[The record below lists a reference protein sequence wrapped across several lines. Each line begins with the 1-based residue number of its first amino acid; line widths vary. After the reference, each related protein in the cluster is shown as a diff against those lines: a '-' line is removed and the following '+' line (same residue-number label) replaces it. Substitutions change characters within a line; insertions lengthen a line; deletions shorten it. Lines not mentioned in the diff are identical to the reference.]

1 MEIET
6 QRQSAFF
13 LFVGHGNRFVE
24 EILAPSLFIRFGPH
38 EEAPSSVA
46 PSRGDALLVFEPG
59 CIHHVGRDL
68 ISYRQEE
75 WIAGE
80 TRLLVADVRNV

>member
-13 LFVGHGNRFVE
+13 LLVGHGNRFVE

-38 EEAPSSVA
+38 EEAPFQS
-46 PSRGDALLVFEPG
+46 PSRGDALLLFEPG
-59 CIHHVGRDL
+59 CIHHLGRDL

-80 TRLLVADVRNV
+80 TRLLVAEVQSV